1 MHLVVFVYYA
11 LTHYLLWD
19 NDDYAGCTFSRM
31 EKEINIFST
40 NILISTFLTVF
51 YFQKYLFL
59 GFGTYKHF
67 MLFRYLVESFKI
79 FCFLLQHFLFFIEQ
93 SVVCSLCVASLL
105 CAASLRFVL
114 FYWSIFCNAR
124 DRLLCI
130 IALLVCF
137 SRPNTAMA
145 KFLSSFID
153 SSSFFFCINSCSK
166 AY

>member
-1 MHLVVFVYYA
+1 MVVFVYYA

-79 FCFLLQHFLFFIEQ
+79 FCFLLQHFLF
-93 SVVCSLCVASLL
+93 SLSRVLFARCVASLL
-105 CAASLRFVL
+105 CAASCGL
-114 FYWSIFCNAR
+114 FYFIKAFSVMHGTDFCASSPYYYVFHGLIQPWRNFF
-124 DRLLCI
+124 L
-130 IALLVCF
+130 
-137 SRPNTAMA
+137 
-145 KFLSSFID
+145 LSSTLPLF
-153 SSSFFFCINSCSK
+153 SFV
-166 AY
+166 